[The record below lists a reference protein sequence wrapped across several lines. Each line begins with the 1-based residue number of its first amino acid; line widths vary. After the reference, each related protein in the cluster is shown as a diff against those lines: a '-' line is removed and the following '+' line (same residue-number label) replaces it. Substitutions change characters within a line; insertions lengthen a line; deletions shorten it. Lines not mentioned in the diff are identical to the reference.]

1 MNLKSKIN
9 KAYWQFEGFL
19 DKAFFYGVVPFIL
32 LCLFVFFTHLS
43 YMTDKSRDFSVLPKE
58 VMERHNYVCSEEL
71 RLWQRQSVLQ
81 QEFQFDKA
89 KEVNKIRGPLRV
101 ECNEIAKSAPRK
113 SWGYNFYVA
122 TGIIDPKIKDS
133 IW

>member
-1 MNLKSKIN
+1 
-9 KAYWQFEGFL
+9 
-19 DKAFFYGVVPFIL
+19 
-32 LCLFVFFTHLS
+32 
-43 YMTDKSRDFSVLPKE
+43 
-58 VMERHNYVCSEEL
+58 VCSEEL

-101 ECNEIAKSAPRK
+101 ECNEITKSAPRK

-122 TGIIDPKIKDS
+122 TGIIDPKVKDR